1 MGTAVR
7 ALVAVAG
14 VATLLLGYAG
24 KQQAVEA
31 MRRTG
36 VPRAPDGTR
45 VETRAMR
52 ESALTLVG
60 VALALAALGAV
71 AYAREG
77 DGVGLLMAAGG
88 ALAALVLVALLVHRR
103 QRWRRPDDA

>member
-14 VATLLLGYAG
+14 VATLLLAYAG

-36 VPRAPDGTR
+36 VPRAPDRTR
-45 VETRAMR
+45 VETGRCARAR
-52 ESALTLVG
+52 WRWSAWPS
-60 VALALAALGAV
+60 
-71 AYAREG
+71 
-77 DGVGLLMAAGG
+77 
-88 ALAALVLVALLVHRR
+88 VLVALLVHRR